1 MLRHSRALHLEV
13 TGDAARRVVADV
25 GIQQA
30 CASFLLCMT
39 VNCFVLA
46 SSVAAFAIPSVAA
59 VRDVR
64 HFLCV
69 TSLWVCLCALYMIKV
84 SRASSTCGARQAIST
99 GVSRASFST
108 WREAQS
114 VIGEYVASMLLVFNL
129 VHKRMSL
136 FMRPTRST

>member
-13 TGDAARRVVADV
+13 AGDAARRVRVVADG

-39 VNCFVLA
+39 VNCSVLA
-46 SSVAAFAIPSVAA
+46 SSVAAFAIPAVAA

-84 SRASSTCGARQAIST
+84 N
-99 GVSRASFST
+99 
-108 WREAQS
+108 
-114 VIGEYVASMLLVFNL
+114 LLKL
-129 VHKRMSL
+129 LRSE
-136 FMRPTRST
+136 MR